1 MDNNTGYNFKNNL
14 LGNTI
19 FGLGIGLAITAF
31 NMLFDYTMHLRKK
44 VNGGA
49 EEQQALPEGK
59 TK

>member
-1 MDNNTGYNFKNNL
+1 MSMKDKNGYSFKNNL

-44 VNGGA
+44 VDVHV
-49 EEQQALPEGK
+49 EEQQTQPKE
-59 TK
+59 